1 MCSLQ
6 MGRPFY
12 LNWGQSVQRTP
23 ESPQL
28 GEKCVW
34 KECRTQ
40 WTSLYLQ
47 EKTRLVLRGAG
58 WPSLL
63 GKYWWTQRLAHF
75 SKYQIYNLTKPSWY
89 VVFVNYLWTP
99 PLNGIAVCTVYD
111 NPLCQHNVYQLVFL
125 LTMSWTYMCA
135 HTHTWIYTHARMQLL
150 ENSSRITLDVS
161 QCHPGYAFNLTSSV
175 CDCRK
180 GESYEYNQIGC
191 ERNGRYIYV
200 PVSTSSHGQEVV

>member
-34 KECRTQ
+34 KECRMQ

-89 VVFVNYLWTP
+89 VLFVNYLWTP

-135 HTHTWIYTHARMQLL
+135 HTHTWTYTHMNIHVCTHTHTHMNIHTCTHAATGELISDHPWCIPV
-150 ENSSRITLDVS
+150 SSRLCLQPD
-161 QCHPGYAFNLTSSV
+161 
-175 CDCRK
+175 
-180 GESYEYNQIGC
+180 
-191 ERNGRYIYV
+191 
-200 PVSTSSHGQEVV
+200 